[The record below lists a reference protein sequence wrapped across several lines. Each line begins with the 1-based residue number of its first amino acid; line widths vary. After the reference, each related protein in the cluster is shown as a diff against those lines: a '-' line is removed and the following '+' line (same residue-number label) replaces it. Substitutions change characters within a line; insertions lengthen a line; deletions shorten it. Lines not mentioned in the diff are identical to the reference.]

1 MKLIIAS
8 NNKDKITE
16 IKAILGDRFDEIVS
30 LREAGIDHETVED
43 GETFLQ
49 NAEKKA
55 REIAEISGCCAV
67 ADDSGICVDALD
79 GAPGIFSARFCGH
92 HGDDAENN
100 RLLLEKMK
108 NKTDRRA
115 HYTCAIALA
124 FPDGGMITAEDY
136 FFGEIGYEEKEIG
149 YYCSIEHT
157 YDDNTKRITGYI
169 HLYEEPIVK
178 VGQKVK
184 VGQQIGYRGG
194 SPYIGKTKKA
204 LYDPH
209 LHLYVTKP
217 ISTSVPYSWD
227 NMRKYADDPLKMKYT
242 KLKAEKDTY
251 VFAKEDGCNFGA
263 TAEIYEDCLY
273 KESDTE
279 KELAELRKE
288 VADLTNKNTALQ
300 QELAKALDKVAKVK
314 EIVL

>member
-8 NNKDKITE
+8 NNKDKIAE
-16 IKAILGDRFDEIVS
+16 IKAILSPFFEDIVS
-30 LREAGIDHETVED
+30 LREAGIEHETVED
-43 GETFLQ
+43 GSTFMQ

-136 FFGEIGYEEKEIG
+136 FFGEIGYEEKGSYGFGYDPLFYLPEYGCTSAEILPEKKNEI
-149 YYCSIEHT
+149 SH
-157 YDDNTKRITGYI
+157 
-169 HLYEEPIVK
+169 
-178 VGQKVK
+178 
-184 VGQQIGYRGG
+184 RG
-194 SPYIGKTKKA
+194 KA
-204 LYDPH
+204 LRA
-209 LHLYVTKP
+209 LVE
-217 ISTSVPYSWD
+217 
-227 NMRKYADDPLKMKYT
+227 
-242 KLKAEKDTY
+242 KLR
-251 VFAKEDGCNFGA
+251 V
-263 TAEIYEDCLY
+263 
-273 KESDTE
+273 
-279 KELAELRKE
+279 
-288 VADLTNKNTALQ
+288 
-300 QELAKALDKVAKVK
+300 
-314 EIVL
+314 